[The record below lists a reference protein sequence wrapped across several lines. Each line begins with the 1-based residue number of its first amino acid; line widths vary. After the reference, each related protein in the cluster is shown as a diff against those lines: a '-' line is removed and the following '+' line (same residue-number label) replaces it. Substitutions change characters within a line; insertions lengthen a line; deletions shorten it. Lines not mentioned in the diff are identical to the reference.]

1 MAELK
6 TEPTRGES
14 AGRLEREPNFV
25 SVPRAVRPMN
35 EVVNGL
41 QLGRNLD
48 QFLSRRSAISAF
60 EAIAPQNVARGEAID
75 ILVGPGRLLIY
86 PATAKDTQAYQTLK
100 FKNIPQ
106 FDRFAY
112 PQNPDITLVHI
123 PLSAWRLDSTDFPEE
138 QPTFPA
144 GSGAIELM
152 DGLGKLLNQL
162 KYKTGLLPRDFQ
174 LCNAAFVTGEADFIK
189 LIPPY
194 RFSTDVTF
202 EELTQRVRHDLDSID
217 PANSAQHERQVQAFR
232 TALLRKD

>member
-1 MAELK
+1 MTDVRTEQGKTSMRGLERDQVYVRNPRAERPMAE
-6 TEPTRGES
+6 
-14 AGRLEREPNFV
+14 
-25 SVPRAVRPMN
+25 
-35 EVVNGL
+35 VVKDL
-41 QLGRNLD
+41 QLGTNLD
-48 QFLSRRSAISAF
+48 QFLSRKSAIRAF
-60 EAIAPQNVARGEAID
+60 KTSEIQNVSRGEAVD

-100 FKNIPQ
+100 LQKIPQ
-106 FDRFAY
+106 FDRFNY

-138 QPTFPA
+138 EPTFPA

-174 LCNAAFVTGEADFIK
+174 LCDAAFVTGEPDFIK
-189 LIPPY
+189 LVPPY
-194 RFSTDVTF
+194 RFSADVTF
-202 EELTQRVRHDLDSID
+202 DELVQRVRHDLDSVD
-217 PANSAQHERQVQAFR
+217 PANKTQHESQVQAFR